1 MVCTLSRR
9 RKICL
14 CEARHRRALSV
25 LPRLSPCARCLGV
38 RFRPHRFRAAVQRE
52 RLPFREPERCH
63 PRPSAR
69 PPSRPPSRRGAARA
83 PSVHRPPEIR
93 PSSALRL
100 AGDCAEVRRREAA
113 KKRRRSPRDDNSRAA
128 RTMWLA
134 VFHVA
139 TRLHGSLVVCECWC
153 SVLGSAVSGAQ
164 NMRRK
169 LAAWRTAF
177 RIGSRSSSSK
187 LDRQD
192 RGRIYIIH
200 YFPLVYEGS
209 WGSWGSSRAYP
220 GSADSQKCN
229 NYIIIL
235 SKLQRYRMYK
245 TYPSDVTVVCTNG
258 LLNIVM

>member
-153 SVLGSAVSGAQ
+153 SVLGSAVSGVQKHASEA
-164 NMRRK
+164 RRVEDC
-169 LAAWRTAF
+169 
-177 RIGSRSSSSK
+177 IS
-187 LDRQD
+187 
-192 RGRIYIIH
+192 
-200 YFPLVYEGS
+200 
-209 WGSWGSSRAYP
+209 
-220 GSADSQKCN
+220 
-229 NYIIIL
+229 
-235 SKLQRYRMYK
+235 YRV
-245 TYPSDVTVVCTNG
+245 SF
-258 LLNIVM
+258 